1 MQFRELTDRYQL
13 QKILRSTRFGTLL
26 LATDTTS
33 GRTVVIKLVTA
44 GPSPGLAAA
53 APELERLAASLAG
66 FGHPN
71 LPAVLDFGF
80 TADGSAFLVLE
91 PLEGRTLDT
100 VTDAPPARLLA
111 LVGQGLSGLE
121 ALAGRGLTHH
131 NLSPDNLFV
140 VASPGGERIVLLGL
154 GTAVFRP
161 RSPEVFQAENARFL
175 APELAAPGPA
185 DWRADLYSLALTA
198 CHALGATVGFGE
210 SPVVQLPL
218 AVSFELESDEAL
230 RQTLEQSLRQHPAGR
245 PTFKDFR
252 QALRLA
258 IGDEAVEEE
267 AKLTVAPLTP
277 PAPAA
282 VLPFVPPAAPPA
294 AAQPVQPVAQALPPL
309 TIPEAWAPSL
319 AKPAAPSS
327 PPAMLS
333 SPAAPEFSLPDPLPA
348 VEEPPEEQ
356 GEVLTAVD
364 DEILN
369 ALLSVPPPSP
379 RPAGAAIEAPT
390 KPATVSPF
398 LKKKAPA
405 APAQPAAAAPVAGS
419 PFLRRPAVL
428 GAIAGAVVLGIV
440 AGLWLLL
447 RPQPKP
453 APPPPAAPRTAL
465 PAAFS
470 QAPVDRLEEAKLQ
483 LAQGDDLKARRAV
496 RSIFFGEQGLLSPA
510 GCRELGAIEETLA
523 LAAFE
528 RLPSDLAKGL
538 REGNVEVLQLAVE
551 AGAGQEAG
559 LAAEVRANF
568 DRARGIVEAYEQARA
583 AAARGEDV
591 QVLERFA
598 ALTALLPRAGDP
610 EDLRGKA
617 AQALE
622 QQAESMVQNARYPQ
636 ALALLGP
643 IQRTWPDRPGLAERI
658 ASYQTYQA
666 NEKAQEELL
675 AALPAL
681 ERRKK
686 PWDGLQMLKDV
697 EPTPH
702 LAPRLAEARKRLE
715 TLLAQLDQ
723 QPPQVVLRDGYL
735 LEYSRGTVAELS
747 FRATDDYQV
756 GEVKV
761 LARPEGGKFREV
773 APETTRTGYTTV
785 ALDPAFHRN
794 GTVEI
799 YVVATDL
806 SGHEGFLG
814 SAEKPLLIK
823 RKQGFERLIQ

>member
-26 LATDTTS
+26 QATDTTS
-33 GRTVVIKLVTA
+33 GRTVVIKLVTV

-53 APELERLAASLAG
+53 APEFERLAASLAEL
-66 FGHPN
+66 GHPN
-71 LPAVLDFGF
+71 LPKVLDSGF
-80 TADGSAFLVLE
+80 TTDGGAFLALE
-91 PLEGRTLDT
+91 PLEGRGLDA
-100 VTDAPPARLLA
+100 VTDVPPARLLA
-111 LVGQGLSGLE
+111 MVGQGLSGLE
-121 ALAGRGLTHH
+121 ALAARGLAHH
-131 NLSPDNLFV
+131 NVSPDNLFV
-140 VASPGGERIVLLGL
+140 VSAPGGERVVLLGL

-161 RSPEVFQAENARFL
+161 RSPEAFQAENARFL
-175 APELAAPGPA
+175 APELASPGAA
-185 DWRADLYSLALTA
+185 DWRADLYSLALTT

-210 SPVVQLPL
+210 APVVQLPL

-230 RQTLEQSLRQHPAGR
+230 RQTLEHSLRQRPAER

-258 IGDEAVEEE
+258 IGDAAVEEE
-267 AKLTVAPLTP
+267 AKTAVAPPPP

-282 VLPFVPPAAPPA
+282 VLPFVPPAATPV
-294 AAQPVQPVAQALPPL
+294 AAQPVQPAAQALPPL
-309 TIPEAWAPSL
+309 TIPEAWTPSL
-319 AKPAAPSS
+319 AEPVTLSS
-327 PPAMLS
+327 PPPMLS
-333 SPAAPEFSLPDPLPA
+333 SPIAPEFSLPDPLPPA
-348 VEEPPEEQ
+348 VEEPSEEQ
-356 GEVLTAVD
+356 GDVLSSVD

-369 ALLSVPPPSP
+369 ALLSVPPPPP
-379 RPAGAAIEAPT
+379 RPAGATAEAPAPS
-390 KPATVSPF
+390 KVAPF

-405 APAQPAAAAPVAGS
+405 APAQPAAATPVASS
-419 PFLRRPAVL
+419 PLLRRPAVL
-428 GAIAGAVVLGIV
+428 GAIAGAVVLCIV
-440 AGLWLLL
+440 AGLWFLL
-447 RPQPKP
+447 RPQSEP
-453 APPPPAAPRTAL
+453 APPPPPPPRITL
-465 PAAFS
+465 PTAFS
-470 QAPVDRLEEAKLQ
+470 QPPVDRLEEAKLQ
-483 LAQGDDLKARRAV
+483 LAQGEDLKARRAV
-496 RSIFFGEQGLLSPA
+496 RSILFGEQGLLSLS

-523 LAAFE
+523 LAALE
-528 RLPSDLAKGL
+528 RLPADLSKGL
-538 REGNVEVLQLAVE
+538 REGNVEILQAAVE

-559 LAAEVRANF
+559 LAADVSANF

-583 AAARGEDV
+583 AAARGDHV
-591 QVLERFA
+591 QVLEGFA
-598 ALTALLPRAGDP
+598 ALATLLPKAGDP

-643 IQRTWPDRPGLAERI
+643 IQRTWPDRPGLAERL

-666 NEKAQEELL
+666 NEKAQEQLL
-675 AALPAL
+675 AALPGL

-686 PWDGLQMLKDV
+686 PWDGLQMLNEV

-761 LARPEGGKFREV
+761 LARPQGGKYQEV
-773 APETTRTGYTTV
+773 GLETTRTGYKTV
-785 ALDPAFHRN
+785 AFDPAFHRN
-794 GTVEI
+794 GTVEL

-806 SGHEGFLG
+806 SGHQGFLG
-814 SAEKPLLIK
+814 SAEKPLVIK
-823 RKQGFERLIQ
+823 RKQGFERLIE